1 MTQQYIF
8 DPIPCDKFD
17 LLSKEE
23 VVELCKGLQD
33 FNRQLQTALSEATAK
48 ITSGEQKSFLLNE
61 QLINIK
67 HRLFGKSSE
76 KSKTGA
82 KGPSGQSSK
91 KRVLL
96 PSERYPGLD
105 IIEKDVTLDKE
116 PNCPCCSSKMKDTG
130 MTEDGEYLT
139 VIPKR
144 YYVVRQKRH
153 KYSCPT
159 CQGAVVT
166 APLIPRVTPGSSYSD
181 EMMVD
186 VAMSKYLELVP
197 VERYSSIAKREGVD
211 LAPNSL
217 IQLTHNLADFVV
229 PVYEKIKQEVLASE
243 IIHADETPHRMLE
256 GDKKSNWYFWGFSN
270 TKASYF
276 EARDTR
282 SGDVAVELLKGSQCR
297 YLVSDVFSGYER
309 AVAETNKIR
318 EGPKIQS
325 LFCHAHARRKFKEAE
340 KSNEDAEFFVRAY
353 KAIYRLE
360 KGNLETRRAWQRLYL
375 EALKTKAQRLEVK
388 TLRASAMGKA
398 ISYFLNNFEGLL
410 RFTERDD
417 LPIDNNAQERQ
428 LRTPVIGRKTW
439 YGTHS
444 RRGAMTAS
452 ILFSI
457 VESCKLNQVNPRQY
471 LKDLIHSAHQVQGV
485 FTPAQYAERSAQNN
499 G

>member
-1 MTQQYIF
+1 MNQQHLF
-8 DPIPCDKFD
+8 EPIPCDKFD

-33 FNRQLQTALSEATAK
+33 FNQQLQSKLNEATAK
-48 ITSGEQKSFLLNE
+48 ITSEEQTSFQLNE

-76 KSKTGA
+76 KSQVGGKNQGR
-82 KGPSGQSSK
+82 KKSK

-96 PSERYPGLD
+96 PSERYPNLN
-105 IIEKDVTLDKE
+105 IIEKDVTLE
-116 PNCPCCSSKMKDTG
+116 SVPNCPCCNQNLKDSG
-130 MTEDGEYLT
+130 MTEDSEYLT
-139 VIPKR
+139 IIPKK
-144 YYVVRQKRH
+144 YHVVRQKRH

-166 APLIPRVTPGSSYSD
+166 APAIPRVTPGSSYSD

-186 VAMSKYLELVP
+186 VAMSKYLELMP
-197 VERYSSIAKREGVD
+197 IERYASIAKRQGVE

-217 IQLTHNLADFVV
+217 IQLTHNLARFVA
-229 PVYEKIKQEVLASE
+229 PVYEKIKEEVFSSE

-256 GDKKSNWYFWGFSN
+256 GDKKSNWFFWGFSN
-270 TKASYF
+270 TKSSYF

-282 SGDVAVELLKGSQCR
+282 SGDVAVKLLKDSRCR
-297 YLVSDVFSGYER
+297 YLVSDVFSGYAR
-309 AVAETNKIR
+309 AVNETNGIR
-318 EGPKIQS
+318 EGPKIEN
-325 LFCHAHARRKFKEAE
+325 LYCHAHARRKFKEAA
-340 KSNEDAEFFVRAY
+340 KNNEDAEFFIRVY

-360 KGNLETRRAWQRLYL
+360 KSSLVTRRGWQKLYL
-375 EALKTKAQRLEVK
+375 KALKIKAEKLEIK
-388 TLRASAMGKA
+388 TLHSSGMGKA
-398 ISYFLNNFEGLL
+398 INYFLKNFEGLI
-410 RFTERDD
+410 RFTESEY

-428 LRTPVIGRKTW
+428 LRSPVVGRKTW

-444 RRGAMTAS
+444 KRGAKTAS

-457 VESCKLNQVNPRQY
+457 VESCKLNDVNPRQY
-471 LKDLIHSAHQVQGV
+471 FKDLIYSAHQAQGV
-485 FTPAQYAERSAQNN
+485 FTPAQYAENIAQNN